1 MLVRLRREYGQLITS
16 GGQLVLLALG
26 AQIDTPAGW
35 AATALLIALVSLFA
49 WISAMRRARAISDM
63 PTSRV
68 ASAAQGYVE
77 LLGKG
82 LPLAGTPVVS
92 PLTSR
97 PCLWYRFR
105 IERRE
110 NDKWVHDDSG
120 ESDASFILDDG
131 SGQCLVDPEGA
142 EILPPRHER
151 WTANDRRYNEWL
163 MLERDSV
170 YVLGYFVTKGSADLR
185 LDLAEDVRALL
196 AEWKT
201 DERQL
206 LSRFDLDGNSEL
218 DMREWE
224 LARRQARREVAA
236 SHRIIRAQA
245 ELHVMRRPDDGRLYL
260 ISGQPPERLAR
271 RYRWWS
277 FAHLAMFF
285 SALAGLSA
293 ALRMSG

>member
-16 GGQLVLLALG
+16 ASQLALLTVG
-26 AQIDTPAGW
+26 ATVDSPVGW
-35 AATALLIALVSLFA
+35 TATALLIALVSLFA
-49 WISAMRRARAISDM
+49 WNAAMRRARVIADM

-82 LPLAGTPVVS
+82 LPLAGAPVLS

-97 PCLWYRFR
+97 PCLWFRFR
-105 IERRE
+105 IERRQ
-110 NDKWVHDDSG
+110 NDKWVHEDSG

-142 EILPPRHER
+142 EILPVRHER
-151 WTANDRRYNEWL
+151 WTARDRRYNEWRL
-163 MLERDSV
+163 LERDPV
-170 YVLGYFVTKGSADLR
+170 HVIGHFVTKGSLDLR
-185 LDLAEDVRALL
+185 LDHAEDVKALL
-196 AEWKT
+196 AEWKK
-201 DERQL
+201 DPPQL
-206 LSRFDLDGNSEL
+206 LSRFDLDGNGEL

-224 LARRQARREVAA
+224 LARRQARREVSAG
-236 SHRIIRAQA
+236 HRILRAQT

-271 RYRWWS
+271 CYRWWS

-285 SALAGLSA
+285 AALAGLAS
-293 ALRMSG
+293 ALRMAG

>member
-1 MLVRLRREYGQLITS
+1 MLVRLRREYGQLITPGS
-16 GGQLVLLALG
+16 QLVLLAVG
-26 AQIDTPAGW
+26 AQIDSPPGW
-35 AATALLIALVSLFA
+35 AATALLITLVSLVA
-49 WISAMRRARAISDM
+49 WISTLRRARAIADM

-82 LPLAGTPVVS
+82 LPLAGMPVVS
-92 PLTSR
+92 PPTSR

-110 NDKWVHDDSG
+110 SDKWVHEDSG
-120 ESDASFILDDG
+120 ESEASFILDDG

-142 EILPPRHER
+142 EILPLRHER
-151 WTANDRRYNEWL
+151 WIAGDHRYNEWL
-163 MLERDSV
+163 LLERDPV
-170 YVLGYFVTKGSADLR
+170 YVLGHFITKGSADLR
-185 LDLAEDVRALL
+185 LDHAEDVKALL

-201 DERQL
+201 DARQL
-206 LSRFDLDGNSEL
+206 LSRFDLDGNGEI
-218 DMREWE
+218 DIREWD

-236 SHRIIRAQA
+236 SHRIIRAQS
-245 ELHVMRRPDDGRLYL
+245 ELHVMRRPDDKRLYL
-260 ISGQPPERLAR
+260 ISGQTPERLAR

-285 SALAGLSA
+285 AALAGLAS